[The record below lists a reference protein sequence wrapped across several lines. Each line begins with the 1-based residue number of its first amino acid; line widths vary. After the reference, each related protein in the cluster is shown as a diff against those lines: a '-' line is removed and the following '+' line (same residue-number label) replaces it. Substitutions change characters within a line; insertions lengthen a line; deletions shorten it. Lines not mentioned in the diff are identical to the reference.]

1 MTSMKPSCS
10 APDRRNP
17 EGAGRSWQGRIREV
31 RIDMDSPVN
40 MTWAPNGRGV
50 HKSSALRALVEDL
63 ETAASAGPGKVKEML
78 LKHGKIAYDK
88 GF

>member
-1 MTSMKPSCS
+1 
-10 APDRRNP
+10 
-17 EGAGRSWQGRIREV
+17 
-31 RIDMDSPVN
+31 MDSPVN